1 MDRSRAGTDA
11 DEHASLL
18 VQLSLEEFRFENDKS
33 LRPET
38 ATQIFQVQTEEDAD
52 ESDRDREIVPEIEH
66 QMATTRTVCFYSATT
81 IVIIIRQMFIMLS
94 N

>member
-38 ATQIFQVQTEEDAD
+38 ATQSFQVQTEEDD
-52 ESDRDREIVPEIEH
+52 DGETEK
-66 QMATTRTVCFYSATT
+66 
-81 IVIIIRQMFIMLS
+81 
-94 N
+94 